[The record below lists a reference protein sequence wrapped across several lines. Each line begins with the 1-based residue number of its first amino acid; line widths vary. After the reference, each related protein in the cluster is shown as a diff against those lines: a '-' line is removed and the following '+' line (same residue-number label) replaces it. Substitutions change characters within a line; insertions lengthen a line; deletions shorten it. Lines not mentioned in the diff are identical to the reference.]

1 MENENSNENVDIE
14 DKITVEVADSDEN
27 ASDEYKISNEEIE
40 NNTLDLGLNEDDF
53 IDVDGSEDE
62 SEEVIVS
69 NPEELLSINQEGL
82 NWYIIQCFSL
92 YEKKVQDRIF
102 QMMTDELKDVV
113 YRVLLPE
120 EETVEI
126 KNNERKEKIK
136 KMFPGYLFVQ
146 MKPDETAWYLLRR
159 LPGVAKLVGTRNEP
173 TPVSEEEINRVLR
186 QVGEKSK
193 KIEVDFE
200 LNESIKVISGPFR
213 GYVGVI
219 SEINP
224 DRGKLKSLISIFG
237 RETPVE
243 LDFDQVEKY
252 VNSK

>member
-1 MENENSNENVDIE
+1 MQHD
-14 DKITVEVADSDEN
+14 
-27 ASDEYKISNEEIE
+27 
-40 NNTLDLGLNEDDF
+40 LNEFDVTDDQ
-53 IDVDGSEDE
+53 VDEAAVESDDQTPDTKLTEGIELDPQDILDADE
-62 SEEVIVS
+62 TVNDDDSGETLNEAAL
-69 NPEELLSINQEGL
+69 EELSVNQEGL

-102 QMMTDELKDVV
+102 QMMNDELKDLV

-159 LPGVAKLVGTRNEP
+159 LPGVAKLVGTKNEP
-173 TPVSEEEINRVLR
+173 TPVTEDEINRVLR
-186 QVGEKSK
+186 QVGEKTK

-200 LNESIKVISGPFR
+200 INESIKVISGPFR
-213 GYVGVI
+213 GYVGII

-224 DRGKLKSLISIFG
+224 ERGKLKSLISIFG

-252 VNSK
+252 VGNK